1 MRLRPIPALV
11 QSCSLLVVMSILIA
25 CGSGGSSLTTVTNP
39 PPQPT
44 ELLYAAT
51 LAGQVATQKI
61 DTNTGTLS
69 SAAVST
75 GSNGV
80 SITLNPAGTFLYA
93 ADLSSNAIDAFSISS
108 TGTLSTM
115 SGSPFSAPGSG
126 GINGVT
132 IDTTGRFL
140 YASGTTASGG
150 TGTGIIAVFS
160 IDSATGALSP
170 VTGSPFA
177 AGTSSGQ
184 LMVDPSGHLYVGDAN
199 GGVLAS
205 STSSGVITPIAG
217 SPFPSGSRGLAITPN
232 GKYLYAIDVSTVVTA
247 YTIDPSSGSL
257 TQVSGSPFLEP
268 TGGAFSGRVI
278 VDPKGKF
285 LYVYNTFGQVT
296 ISGLAIDDSTGALSV
311 STGSPFAAVQ
321 STLFAANMAIEPSGK
336 FLYASCSD
344 GTCGILAF
352 SIDATSGALTPVTG
366 SPFNAANY
374 VGGMAPLRLQ

>member
-1 MRLRPIPALV
+1 MRSRSIPALV
-11 QSCSLLVVMSILIA
+11 QSCSLLLVMSILVG
-25 CGSGGSSLTTVTNP
+25 CGGGSMVTTTTNP
-39 PPQPT
+39 PPQPS
-44 ELLYAAT
+44 EFLYAAT
-51 LAGQVATQKI
+51 LSGQISTLKV
-61 DTNTGTLS
+61 DTNAGTLS

-80 SITLNPAGTFLYA
+80 SIAVNPAGTFLYA
-93 ADLSSNAIDAFSISS
+93 ADLSANAIDAFSISS
-108 TGTLSTM
+108 AGVLSTL

-150 TGTGIIAVFS
+150 TGTGIVDAFS
-160 IDSATGALSP
+160 IDAPTGALTS

-177 AGTSSGQ
+177 AGISPAQ
-184 LMVDPSGHLYVGDAN
+184 LMVDPSGHLYVNDASA
-199 GGVLAS
+199 GILAF
-205 STSSGVITPIAG
+205 STSGGGLTPIVG
-217 SPFPSGSRGLAITPN
+217 SPFPIGSRGLAITPN

-247 YTIDPSSGSL
+247 YSIAPSSGSL

-268 TGGAFSGRVI
+268 TGGAFSGKVI

-311 STGSPFAAVQ
+311 VTGSPFAAVQ

-366 SPFNAANY
+366 SPFNAASY
-374 VGGMAPLRLQ
+374 VGGMATLRLQ